1 MEQGPAVA
9 ERGPVAAPAREVEV
23 VRALGEE
30 PQAAEESVSRVQAG
44 ELALG
49 AE

>member
-9 ERGPVAAPAREVEV
+9 ERGPVAAPARE